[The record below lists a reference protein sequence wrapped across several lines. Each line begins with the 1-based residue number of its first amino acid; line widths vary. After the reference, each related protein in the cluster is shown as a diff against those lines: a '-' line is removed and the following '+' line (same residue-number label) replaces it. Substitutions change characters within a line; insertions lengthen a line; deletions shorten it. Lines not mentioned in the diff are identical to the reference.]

1 MRRRILSAVCFV
13 LLVGFAASGQAFAQ
27 FTTKAPYAILM
38 DAETGAILF
47 EKDADQQMV
56 PASMS
61 KLMTLAVL
69 FRQLKDK
76 RLTLDSEFIVSVN
89 AWRKGGAPS
98 GTAAMFAPVNTPVK
112 LADLLQGII
121 VQSGN
126 DACIIVAEGIAGTE
140 QGFAQIMNDYAR
152 KIGMTRSNFVNATGL
167 PEPGHLTTAR
177 DLAILARHLIYEY
190 PEYYDYFK
198 QREFKYRKHNFFNR
212 NPLVYLN
219 IGADGLKTGHT
230 QESGYGIVAS
240 ATNGERR
247 LILVINGL
255 ADANERKEEAVKLI
269 NWGFNSFRQVSLFE
283 RDEIVGDA
291 RVWGG
296 EKRYVNLKSEGP
308 LRVFLPIVMR
318 DRKIKAEIVYQW
330 PLKPPIKAG
339 DRVAELVVTA
349 ENGVSNRVPLYAAE
363 DVGKGG
369 IITRGVDSIL
379 ILAFGWLVNAT

>member
-1 MRRRILSAVCFV
+1 MRSRILSAVCLV
-13 LLVGFAASGQAFAQ
+13 LLVGLAASGQAFAQ
-27 FTTKAPYAILM
+27 FTTKAPFAILM

-98 GTAAMFAPVNTPVK
+98 GTAAMFAPVNTPIK

-126 DACIIVAEGIAGTE
+126 DACIIVAEAIAGTE
-140 QGFAQIMNDYAR
+140 QGFAQLMNDYAR

-177 DLAILARHLIYEY
+177 DLAILARHLISEY

-283 RDEIVGDA
+283 KDEIVGDA

-296 EKRYVNLKSEGP
+296 EKRYVNLKSDGP

-318 DRKIKAEIVYQW
+318 DRKIKAEIVYRG
-330 PLKPPIKAG
+330 PLKPPIRAG

-363 DVGKGG
+363 DVEKGG
-369 IITRGVDSIL
+369 IITQGLDAIL
-379 ILAFGWLVNAT
+379 ILAFGWLL